1 MGRYARNSIGQY
13 APVGAAADDL
23 PGGATP
29 TGKKTIDTTAEVDVA
44 TYATAQVVDEN
55 LTAENIKKDVSVLG
69 ITGEYEGSGSGEF
82 PPVEITLILNGDGE
96 SETFSTTPY
105 DYDETEQTFIY
116 CSGFFIDNEN
126 GVYSSSTEVTITNPV
141 GTQTG
146 QETETVYIQT
156 GHNVYVYALTYE
168 DTYAVT
174 GSAEVVNI
182 TDSGNTYRYVKV
194 SGDCTIA
201 VTAH

>member
-44 TYATAQVVDEN
+44 SYATAQVVDEN
-55 LTAENIKKDVSVLG
+55 LTAANIKKDVPVLG
-69 ITGEYEGSGSGEF
+69 ITGEYEGGSSGEF
-82 PPVEITLILNGDGE
+82 SPVEITLILNGDGA
-96 SETFSTTPY
+96 SDTFVTLLY
-105 DYDETEQTFIY
+105 DYDETEQAFIY
-116 CSGFFIDNEN
+116 CSGFFIDNET
-126 GVYSSSTEVTITNPV
+126 GVIAESTEVAITNPV

-146 QETETVYIQT
+146 QETETLYIQT
-156 GHNVYVYALTYE
+156 GHTVYVMALTYG
-168 DTYAVT
+168 DAYTVT

-182 TDSGNTYRYVKV
+182 IDNGDTYKAAKV

-201 VTAH
+201 VTAV